1 MYVCKSC
8 LKTWKKNK
16 SYCTDKT
23 CGGEVIEL
31 DELMLAPITMLWA
44 KGYETGYCCSGHPED
59 ECSRTYIKFEIGI
72 DVPNIPAGFTKSI
85 STWDGSVVVETHFDT
100 NLTTTGELSLIER
113 QKAMLRSM
121 NSLTEWVEELPI
133 VKIKNY

>member
-1 MYVCKSC
+1 
-8 LKTWKKNK
+8 LKTWKRDK

-31 DELMLAPITMLWA
+31 DELMLAPITTLWA
-44 KGYETGYCCSGHPED
+44 KGYKTDYCCSGHPEVK
-59 ECSRTYIKFEIGI
+59 CSRTYIKFEIGI

-100 NLTTTGELSLIER
+100 NLTKAREFSLMER
-113 QKAMLRSM
+113 QIAVLRGMS
-121 NSLTEWVEELPI
+121 SLTAWVEALPSYREGGD
-133 VKIKNY
+133 VG